1 MGYQTYLV
9 FNNEKLPLP
18 DTYDLSLSTIEAD
31 SSGTTEAGTYQR
43 DVIRTGIV
51 KISVAMATSAK
62 WLKKLTAYSKES
74 SLNVDYFDTYDLT
87 VKSTTMYMTDFSA
100 KLYKDTSYGS
110 LWQVSFTLNEF

>member
-31 SSGTTEAGTYQR
+31 SSGT
-43 DVIRTGIV
+43 
-51 KISVAMATSAK
+51 SVAMNTSAK

-87 VKSTTMYMTDFSA
+87 VKSTTMYMSDFSA